1 MNNRITKIKELSK
14 EEIKEIQ
21 GYFEM
26 KYSIDSLI
34 KVLNED
40 NESFE
45 KLDSKL
51 YQKLLEDNAKYLKL
65 INDFWNKHKEEN
77 NIVLNSDEELFV
89 DFARYILGI
98 RKIDNTLVY

>member
-89 DFARYILGI
+89 DFARSILGI

>member
-65 INDFWNKHKEEN
+65 INDFWNKHIEEN

-89 DFARYILGI
+89 DFARCILGI

>member
-89 DFARYILGI
+89 DFARCILEI

>member
-1 MNNRITKIKELSK
+1 MNNRNTKIKELSK

-89 DFARYILGI
+89 DFARCILGI

>member
-1 MNNRITKIKELSK
+1 MNNRITIIKELSK

-89 DFARYILGI
+89 DFARCILGI